1 MTRRDHEVT
10 AGFPMITSLSRAEL
24 NPLIPTSWEIAA
36 LLAGAAVIVLFVVAV
51 LFLARDEHYT
61 GTQRLLWLLVLLA
74 APVLGP
80 ILWLTLGRRH
90 ALEPHN
96 GPVR

>member
-1 MTRRDHEVT
+1 MT
-10 AGFPMITSLSRAEL
+10 AGFPMTASLSGAGT
-24 NPLIPTSWEIAA
+24 NPLIPTSWEVLA
-36 LLAGAAVIVLFVVAV
+36 LLAGAAVIVLFVVA
-51 LFLARDEHYT
+51 LLSLSRDEHYT

-74 APVLGP
+74 APLLGP

-90 ALEPHN
+90 ALEPRN

>member
-1 MTRRDHEVT
+1 M
-10 AGFPMITSLSRAEL
+10 
-24 NPLIPTSWEIAA
+24 
-36 LLAGAAVIVLFVVAV
+36 LFVVAV

>member
-1 MTRRDHEVT
+1 MT
-10 AGFPMITSLSRAEL
+10 AGCPMTISLSGAGM
-24 NPLIPTSWEIAA
+24 NPLIPTSWEVLA
-36 LLAGAAVIVLFVVAV
+36 LLAGAAVIVLFVVA
-51 LFLARDEHYT
+51 LLSLSRDEHYT

-74 APVLGP
+74 APLLGP

-90 ALEPHN
+90 ELEPHN

>member
-1 MTRRDHEVT
+1 MDPAHPAT
-10 AGFPMITSLSRAEL
+10 AGLRGLSGAGM
-24 NPLIPTSWEIAA
+24 NPLIPTSWEVLAM
-36 LLAGAAVIVLFVVAV
+36 LAGAAVIVLFVVA
-51 LFLARDEHYT
+51 LLSLSRDEHYT

-74 APVLGP
+74 APLLGP

>member
-1 MTRRDHEVT
+1 MVER
-10 AGFPMITSLSRAEL
+10 L
-24 NPLIPTSWEIAA
+24 
-36 LLAGAAVIVLFVVAV
+36 LFVVALLSLV
-51 LFLARDEHYT
+51 RDEHYT

-74 APVLGP
+74 APVLGS

-90 ALEPHN
+90 ALEPRK

>member
-1 MTRRDHEVT
+1 MT
-10 AGFPMITSLSRAEL
+10 ASFPLSSGIGGKGA
-24 NPLIPTSWEIAA
+24 NPLIPTSWEVLA
-36 LLAGAAVIVLFVVAV
+36 LLVGAAVIVLFVVAV
-51 LFLARDEHYT
+51 LSLSRDERYT
-61 GTQRLLWLLVLLA
+61 VSQRLLWLLVLLA